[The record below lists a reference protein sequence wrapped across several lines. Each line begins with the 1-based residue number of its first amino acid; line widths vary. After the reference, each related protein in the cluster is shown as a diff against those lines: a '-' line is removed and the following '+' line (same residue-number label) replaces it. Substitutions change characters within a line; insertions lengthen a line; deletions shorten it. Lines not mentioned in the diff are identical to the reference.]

1 MSFAHLHVHTQY
13 SLLDGFS
20 DIKKLVRRVKE
31 LNMPA
36 VAITDHGTMFGV
48 IDFYKAAK
56 AEGVKPI
63 IGLEAYMAAR
73 GMKDKDSKLDRSS
86 FHLLLLAENEKGYQ
100 NLLKIA
106 SAAQLDGFYYYPRID
121 HDFLAA
127 HSEGLICTS
136 GCMSAEI
143 PRALL
148 NDNPEEALKKWNWY
162 HEVFGPD
169 RFFVELQE
177 HNIPEI
183 LDLNK
188 KLLELGARYSAKY
201 VATNDVHYIN
211 QSDAKL
217 QDILLAIQTN
227 STLADPE
234 RMRMTDDSYFLRTP
248 AEMNR
253 LFAEVPES
261 LSNTLLIAERCNV
274 DLGFKGYH
282 LPEFHV
288 PDGHTA
294 ESYLRALCEA
304 GAEKRYGDDCDSPK
318 VRERLNYEL
327 SVVDSMGFN
336 AYFLIVWD
344 LCRFAREN
352 GIWYNARGSAA
363 GSIIAYTLEITMVDP
378 LQHALIFERFLNP
391 GRISMPDIDL
401 DFRDDRRHEMLE
413 YCARQYGD
421 DKVAQIITFGTM
433 GAKAAIRDVARVME
447 IPLPEVDRVAK
458 LVPFAAGGASMDDA
472 LAVKEFKQIYDTDPK
487 MREVIDIAAKM
498 EGTVRNAGT
507 HAAGVVISDKPILE
521 YLPLHRPTS
530 GAEETP
536 IKSVTQFEMG
546 VLDSLGMLK
555 VDFLGLITL
564 TVMARACD
572 LIYKRHGIKFDL
584 SNIPL
589 DDPKA
594 FELMGSGQTAG
605 LFQIEGCLS
614 GDTYIGHRTIK
625 ELYADFKAREN
636 AGTLGGRE
644 LLRANSCY
652 LDEGRFIPNVINKV
666 VYSGVKPVYRLS
678 VNNNRWIKATADHHF
693 FTQRGWVK
701 LGEID
706 PESDALLF
714 KSNTSRSGRLC
725 IVCGEPLKIASGYA
739 RHCKSCSA
747 RISSNPSRPEAR
759 ALISKRNKGNPAW
772 NKGLAAESAKDI
784 LWIKNLSMYNSAQK
798 GITLEERHGPERAA
812 EIRAKL
818 SKKLS
823 GRNNPMYGRPPKE
836 TKTYTKSGYREDL
849 DHYVRSS
856 WEADMARVFRYLGWE
871 YQYEPQTFELVKDNG
886 VTITYTPGFYV
897 PDQNTFYEIKGWMD
911 KASAEKIAL
920 FKEQYP
926 ECNLIV
932 VDKTMFAEFQVKY
945 ADLVK
950 WECPQFPDD
959 TQWVRV
965 KNIEFIGEEETY
977 DLQMQSPGNNFVAN
991 GFVVHNSGMT
1001 RYLVQMKPQTLE
1013 NIIAMVALYR
1023 PGPMQFIPDYIARM
1037 HGQAEVKYRHPNMQP
1052 IFSDTYGIPVYQEQL
1067 MQAAVE
1073 LAGYTPSESDEL
1085 RKAISKKKKEDI
1097 DKHRAKFVK
1106 GAVEKGMAQETADAI
1121 YSDWEEFARY
1131 GFNKC
1136 LPGDVEVLDA
1146 ATGRLVKVEDLYRGA
1161 VEIQTTL
1168 SCDISTMK
1176 LKNQSVLNVMD
1187 NGMKPVFR
1195 LTTALGR
1202 TIEATGNH
1210 PFYTYNGWRNLEE
1223 LQPDEFIAVPR
1234 IIPVEGKQEW
1244 ADHEAIALGHLL
1256 AEGNLCHPH
1265 SVYYYNQ
1272 DMHQVND
1279 FVKAAET
1286 FENVKCTI
1294 TMHKGTY
1301 SIYAARTD
1309 QQYEPGICSWA
1320 RELSLLG
1327 KNAHAKDF
1335 PSAIF
1340 ELNNRQ
1346 IGLVISRMWDGD
1358 GHIDARGRSL
1368 YYATASQRLAQQL
1381 QHLLLRF
1388 GIISR
1393 LRAVE
1398 FPYKEG
1404 RVGYQVFIT
1413 GHENINT
1420 FKERI
1425 GCFLVSAQKTQAL
1438 KELTASIPPVAVG
1451 TKDIVPAA
1459 VKEHIRAAKDSS
1471 GLTWKEITA
1480 TTGIAPREFSPTNSA
1495 GKVGFGR
1502 ATLQRLGN
1510 YFDDPAIKRYAESD
1524 IYWDRIAYIEYVGEK
1539 QTYDLEIEETH
1550 NFIAN
1555 DILVHNSHAADY
1567 GVIAV
1572 QTAFLK
1578 SNYPAEYMTAL
1589 MSASAGQVE
1598 KIAAYVADA
1607 RAMGVPVLRP
1617 DINSS
1622 TWDFDIEDI
1631 ETESAPAAIPGGGD
1645 STSNAFAGDGETNN
1659 SNKNPQIRFGLGAIK
1674 NVGQTAVQPIIEERA
1689 ANGKFTDLNDLAR
1702 RVDLRTVGKRSLEGL
1717 IKVGA
1722 LDALGNRASLLAA
1735 LERIIAISGNHF
1747 RAADAGQMSLFGA
1760 ATGIVDEIKLPEVKD
1775 VDKRETLNWERELIG
1790 LYISDHPLNEYQ
1802 ATLAQVV
1809 SYFSAQ
1815 LPDAGHEEKVRVAG
1829 IITNIRPY
1837 TTKAGKPMGFVI
1849 IEDIQGSIELLLF
1862 TRTWEQYRNQL
1873 AADQIIIVEG
1883 KVDQTNTPPKILV
1896 DTIKTEIK
1904 VIEAADA
1911 STPKPDATPKPLLPR
1926 TESQSPRRPAPP
1938 SETRQTP
1945 PKPVTQPKQNPTPTA
1960 GQVSNLPYSVAEE
1973 SPSYESNDDSP
1984 PPPENFPPG
1993 WDMEWQPSFD
2003 EAALAAKPAPK
2014 FKKDEEIT
2022 PPLVSRVVNP
2032 AYADIETEDR
2042 NEAILSS
2049 LYIPLAKENKDKDHP
2064 PRQITV
2070 LLRPTGDR
2078 ERDKRRIKTLY
2089 GTLISHHG
2097 RDKFSFQ
2104 IYENGKG
2111 HLIDFPNDTTRICPE
2126 LLERLKNLMG
2136 EENWRVEE
2144 ITFQ

>member
-1 MSFAHLHVHTQY
+1 MSFAHLHVHTEY

-20 DIKKLVRRVKE
+20 NIKKLVKRVKE
-31 LNMPA
+31 MNMDS

-148 NDNPEEALKKWNWY
+148 NDNPEEAVRKWNWY
-162 HEVFGPD
+162 YDVFGPD
-169 RFFVELQE
+169 RFFVELQQ

-188 KLLELGARYSAKY
+188 KLLELGARYSARY
-201 VATNDVHYIN
+201 VATNDVHYVN

-217 QDILLAIQTN
+217 QDVLLAIQTN
-227 STLADPE
+227 STLADPD
-234 RMRMTDDSYFLRTP
+234 RMRMTDDSYFLRSP
-248 AEMNR
+248 EEMSR

-282 LPEFHV
+282 LPEFPV
-288 PDGHTA
+288 PEGHTA
-294 ESYLRALCEA
+294 ESYLRSLCEA
-304 GAEKRYGDDCDSPK
+304 GAERRYGDDCDSPK

-327 SVVDSMGFN
+327 SVVNSMGFN

-344 LCRFAREN
+344 LCTFAREH

-363 GSIIAYTLEITMVDP
+363 GSIIAYTLGITMVDP
-378 LQHALIFERFLNP
+378 LEHALIFERFLNP

-413 YCARQYGD
+413 YCARKYGD

-433 GAKAAIRDVARVME
+433 GTKAAIRDVARVME

-458 LVPFAAGGASMDDA
+458 LVPFSAGGTTVAEA
-472 LAVKEFKQIYDTDPK
+472 KEVQEFKQIYDTDPK
-487 MREVIDIAAKM
+487 MREVIDIAEKM

-507 HAAGVVISDKPILE
+507 HAAGVVISDKPITE

-530 GAEETP
+530 NSEDTP

-546 VLDSLGMLK
+546 ILDSLGMLK

-584 SNIPL
+584 TNIPI
-589 DDPKA
+589 DDPKS
-594 FELMGSGQTAG
+594 FELMGAGQTAG
-605 LFQIEGCLS
+605 
-614 GDTYIGHRTIK
+614 
-625 ELYADFKAREN
+625 
-636 AGTLGGRE
+636 
-644 LLRANSCY
+644 
-652 LDEGRFIPNVINKV
+652 V
-666 VYSGVKPVYRLS
+666 
-678 VNNNRWIKATADHHF
+678 
-693 FTQRGWVK
+693 
-701 LGEID
+701 
-706 PESDALLF
+706 
-714 KSNTSRSGRLC
+714 
-725 IVCGEPLKIASGYA
+725 
-739 RHCKSCSA
+739 
-747 RISSNPSRPEAR
+747 
-759 ALISKRNKGNPAW
+759 
-772 NKGLAAESAKDI
+772 
-784 LWIKNLSMYNSAQK
+784 
-798 GITLEERHGPERAA
+798 
-812 EIRAKL
+812 
-818 SKKLS
+818 
-823 GRNNPMYGRPPKE
+823 
-836 TKTYTKSGYREDL
+836 
-849 DHYVRSS
+849 
-856 WEADMARVFRYLGWE
+856 
-871 YQYEPQTFELVKDNG
+871 
-886 VTITYTPGFYV
+886 
-897 PDQNTFYEIKGWMD
+897 
-911 KASAEKIAL
+911 
-920 FKEQYP
+920 
-926 ECNLIV
+926 
-932 VDKTMFAEFQVKY
+932 FQV
-945 ADLVK
+945 
-950 WECPQFPDD
+950 E
-959 TQWVRV
+959 
-965 KNIEFIGEEETY
+965 G
-977 DLQMQSPGNNFVAN
+977 G
-991 GFVVHNSGMT
+991 GMT
-1001 RYLVQMKPQTLE
+1001 RWLVQMKPQNLD

-1023 PGPMQFIPDYIARM
+1023 PGPMAFIPDYIARM
-1037 HGQAEVKYRHPNMQP
+1037 HGEAEVEYRHPAMEP
-1052 IFSDTYGIPVYQEQL
+1052 IFKDTFGIPVYQEQL
-1067 MQAAVE
+1067 MRAAVE

-1097 DKHRAKFVK
+1097 EKHRNKFVK
-1106 GAVEKGMAQETADAI
+1106 GAVEKGMAHETAEAI
-1121 YSDWEEFARY
+1121 YADWEEFARY

-1136 LPGDVEVLDA
+1136 LPGDVEVLDS

-1161 VEIQTTL
+1161 AEIQKTL
-1168 SCDISTMK
+1168 SCDISTLK
-1176 LKNQSVLNVMD
+1176 LKNQPVLNIMD
-1187 NGMKPVFR
+1187 NGVKPVFR

-1210 PFYTYNGWRNLEE
+1210 PFHTYNGWRNLEE

-1234 IIPVEGKQEW
+1234 ILPVEGKQEW

-1272 DMHQVND
+1272 DMEQVND
-1279 FVKAAET
+1279 FVQAAEA
-1286 FENVKCTI
+1286 FSNVKCTI
-1294 TMHKGTY
+1294 AMHKGTY
-1301 SIYAARTD
+1301 SIYAARAD
-1309 QQYEPGICSWA
+1309 KQYEPGIFTWA
-1320 RELSLLG
+1320 GELGLLG
-1327 KNAHAKDF
+1327 KNARNKEF

-1358 GHIDARGRSL
+1358 GHIDSRGRSL

-1393 LRAVE
+1393 LRTVE

-1413 GHENINT
+1413 GYENINT

-1425 GCFLVSAQKTQAL
+1425 GCFLISAKKTQVL
-1438 KELTASIPPVAVG
+1438 EELTASIPPVAVG

-1480 TTGIAPREFSPTNSA
+1480 ITGIAPREFSPTNSV

-1502 ATLQRLGN
+1502 TTLQRLGN
-1510 YFDDPAIKRYAESD
+1510 YFDDPTIKRYAESD
-1524 IYWDRIAYIEYVGEK
+1524 IYWDRIAFIEYVGEK

-1550 NFIAN
+1550 NFVAN

-1572 QTAFLK
+1572 QTAYLK
-1578 SNYPAEYMTAL
+1578 SHYPAEYMTAL
-1589 MSASAGQVE
+1589 MSASAGQTE
-1598 KIAAYVADA
+1598 KVAFYVADA
-1607 RAMGVPVLRP
+1607 RSMGVPVLQP
-1617 DINSS
+1617 DINHSE
-1622 TWDFDIEDI
+1622 WDFSIEDV
-1631 ETESAPAAIPGGGD
+1631 EGKP
-1645 STSNAFAGDGETNN
+1645 N
-1659 SNKNPQIRFGLGAIK
+1659 IRFGLGAIK
-1674 NVGQTAVQPIIEERA
+1674 NVGEGAVEPIIQERIS
-1689 ANGKFTDLNDLAR
+1689 NGKFNDLNDFAR
-1702 RVDLRTVGKRSLEGL
+1702 RVDLRSVGKRALEGL

-1722 LDALGNRASLLAA
+1722 MDSFGNRASLLAA
-1735 LERIIAISGNHF
+1735 LDRIVAISSNHF

-1760 ATGIVDEIKLPEVKD
+1760 STGIVEEITLPEVKD
-1775 VDKRETLNWERELIG
+1775 VDKREMLNWERELIG

-1802 ATLAQVV
+1802 ATLAKIV
-1809 SYFSAQ
+1809 SYFSGQ
-1815 LPDAGHEEKVRVAG
+1815 LSESHHEEKVRMAG
-1829 IITNIRPY
+1829 LITGVRPY
-1837 TTKAGKPMGFVI
+1837 TTKTGKPMGFAQM
-1849 IEDIQGSIELLLF
+1849 EDIQGTVELVLF
-1862 TRTWEQYRNQL
+1862 PKTWE
-1873 AADQIIIVEG
+1873 AAREKLTVGQIVIIEG
-1883 KVDQTNTPPKILV
+1883 KLDHGSTPPKLLV
-1896 DTIKTEIK
+1896 DTVKTEIP
-1904 VIEAADA
+1904 VTTSADDPFI
-1911 STPKPDATPKPLLPR
+1911 TGDGTPKPLLAR
-1926 TESQSPRRPAPP
+1926 TQEQSPRRPEAP
-1938 SETRQTP
+1938 QTP
-1945 PKPVTQPKQNPTPTA
+1945 PKPDAQPKPNPTPKAT
-1960 GQVSNLPYSVAEE
+1960 PPVAKPAITEPT
-1973 SPSYESNDDSP
+1973 SSYNTDDDMP
-1984 PPPENFPPG
+1984 PPPDNFPDG

-2003 EAALAAKPAPK
+2003 EAAIAAKPAPK
-2014 FKKDEEIT
+2014 FKKDEPVT
-2022 PPLVSRVVNP
+2022 PPLVTRAVSALAQAEALNP
-2032 AYADIETEDR
+2032 AEEKDDAVIP
-2042 NEAILSS
+2042 S
-2049 LYIPLAKENKDKDHP
+2049 LYVPLAKENKDKDHP
-2064 PRQITV
+2064 PRQITIT
-2070 LLRPTGDR
+2070 LRPTGDK

-2089 GTLISHHG
+2089 GTLISYHG

-2104 IYENGKG
+2104 IFESGKG

-2126 LLERLKNLMG
+2126 MLERLKKLMG
-2136 EENWRVEE
+2136 EESWRVEE